1 MRRIFA
7 FVVLF
12 FLAFVLIFGSSNQ
25 GMRLLSQRRYIR
37 QDGWGADKFSFGDLY
52 GLTYIKPFK
61 MPRDTSFVALPV
73 LETDSVKYKMHII
86 GDSYLYSFFSMD
98 PRYFKKTG
106 EVQFVRWS
114 TPKPIPYRLSKDKK
128 NILLI
133 ECVERN
139 FRNLMTVKEIR
150 NRIEAQAQ
158 SNSGS
163 QTAGRFEFL
172 SRINSRLKNTFY
184 HPTLENNLEFL
195 LFSLGIWAPFKELKS
210 ALNFYIFGRLDNEV
224 RVSKNWKQLYLTQTV
239 DPEKVGSSFYPT
251 SDEEVGAYVAQLNEV
266 QTYFKS
272 KGFDQVIFSIIPNPV
287 GVLNTENKPT
297 NQILARIAK
306 HPNWKGILVDPSLRL
321 QKNAKENFFPSDS
334 HWNQRGAA
342 IWLGQLNETLKAL

>member
-1 MRRIFA
+1 MRRIVA
-7 FVVLF
+7 FVGLL
-12 FLAFVLIFGSSNQ
+12 FLAFVLIFGSSNE
-25 GMRLLSQRRYIR
+25 GMRLLSQRRYMR
-37 QDGWGADKFSFGDLY
+37 QDGWGADKFTFGDLY

-73 LETDSVKYKMHII
+73 LETDSAKYKLHII

-98 PRYFKKTG
+98 PRYFEKTG
-106 EVQFVRWS
+106 AVQFVRWS
-114 TPKPIPYRLSKDKK
+114 TPKAIPYRLATDKK

-139 FRNLMTVKEIR
+139 FRQLMQVQEIR
-150 NRIEAQAQ
+150 NRIEAQPAVKAVAQ
-158 SNSGS
+158 SS
-163 QTAGRFEFL
+163 QFAFL
-172 SRINSRLKNTFY
+172 SQINARVKETLY

-195 LFSLGIWAPFKELKS
+195 LFNLGIWAPFKELKS
-210 ALNFYIFGRLDNEV
+210 ALNFYVFGRLDNDV

-251 SDEEVGAYVAQLNEV
+251 SDEEVAAYVAQLTEV
-266 QTYFKS
+266 EAYFKS
-272 KGFDQVIFSIIPNPV
+272 KGFDHVIFSIIPNPV

-297 NQILARIAK
+297 NQIISRMAK
-306 HPNWKGILVDPSLRL
+306 HPAWKGILVDPTLRL
-321 QKNAKENFFPSDS
+321 QKNAKDNFFPSDS

-342 IWLGQLNETLKAL
+342 IWLGQLNETLRRL

>member
-1 MRRIFA
+1 MRRIVA
-7 FVVLF
+7 FVGLL
-12 FLAFVLIFGSSNQ
+12 FLAFVLIFGSSNE
-25 GMRLLSQRRYIR
+25 GMRLLSQRRYMR
-37 QDGWGADKFSFGDLY
+37 QDGWGADKFTFGDLY

-73 LETDSVKYKMHII
+73 LETDSANYKMHII

-98 PRYFKKTG
+98 PRYFEKTG
-106 EVQFVRWS
+106 AVQFVRWS
-114 TPKPIPYRLSKDKK
+114 TPNAIPYQLATDKK

-139 FRNLMTVKEIR
+139 FRQLMQVQEIR
-150 NRIEAQAQ
+150 NRIEAQPTAKAVAQ
-158 SNSGS
+158 SS
-163 QTAGRFEFL
+163 RFELL
-172 SRINSRLKNTFY
+172 SQINARVKETLY

-195 LFSLGIWAPFKELKS
+195 LFNLGIWAPFKELKS
-210 ALNFYIFGRLDNEV
+210 ALNFYVFGRLDNDV

-251 SDEEVGAYVAQLNEV
+251 SDEEVAAYVAQLTEV
-266 QTYFKS
+266 EAYFKA
-272 KGFDQVIFSIIPNPV
+272 KGFDHVIFSIIPNPV

-297 NQILARIAK
+297 NQILSRIAK
-306 HPNWKGILVDPSLRL
+306 HPAWKGILVDPTLRL
-321 QKNAKENFFPSDS
+321 QKNAKDNFFPSDS

-342 IWLGQLNETLKAL
+342 IWLGQLNETLRTL

>member
-1 MRRIFA
+1 MRRIVA
-7 FVVLF
+7 FVSLL
-12 FLAFVLIFGSSNQ
+12 FLAFVLIFGSSNE
-25 GMRLLSQRRYIR
+25 GMRLLSQRRYMR
-37 QDGWGADKFSFGDLY
+37 QDGWGADKFTFGDLY

-73 LETDSVKYKMHII
+73 LQTDSSKYKMHII

-98 PRYFKKTG
+98 PRYFEKTG
-106 EVQFVRWS
+106 AVQFVRWS
-114 TPKPIPYRLSKDKK
+114 TPSPVPYRLATDKK

-139 FRNLMTVKEIR
+139 FRNLMQVQEIR
-150 NRIEAQAQ
+150 NRIEVQPVAKSEPQT
-158 SNSGS
+158 SGLFRWFS
-163 QTAGRFEFL
+163 QL
-172 SRINSRLKNTFY
+172 NTSVKQTLY

-195 LFSLGIWAPFKELKS
+195 LFNLGIWAPFKELKS
-210 ALNFYIFGRLDNEV
+210 ALNFYVFGRLDNDV

-266 QTYFKS
+266 EAYFKS
-272 KGFDQVIFSIIPNPV
+272 KGFDQIIFSIIPNPV
-287 GVLNTENKPT
+287 GVLNTENKRT
-297 NQILARIAK
+297 NQIIQRIAA
-306 HPNWKGILVDPSLRL
+306 HPDWKGILVDPTLRL
-321 QKNAKENFFPSDS
+321 QKNAKDNFFPSDS

-342 IWLGQLNETLKAL
+342 IWLGQLNETLRAL

>member
-7 FVVLF
+7 FVGLC
-12 FLAFVLIFGSSNQ
+12 FLAFVLIFSSSNE
-25 GMRLLSQRRYIR
+25 GMRLLSQRRYMR
-37 QDGWGADKFSFGDLY
+37 QDGWGADKFTFGDLY

-61 MPRDTSFVALPV
+61 MARDTSFVALPV
-73 LETDSVKYKMHII
+73 LKSDSVKYKMHII

-98 PRYFKKTG
+98 PSYFEKIG

-114 TPKPIPYRLSKDKK
+114 TPKAVPYRLATDKK

-139 FRNLMTVKEIR
+139 FRNLMQVQEIR
-150 NRIEAQAQ
+150 NRIDSQ
-158 SNSGS
+158 SVTKSTVQSSSRFAFLNQINTGVK
-163 QTAGRFEFL
+163 QTL
-172 SRINSRLKNTFY
+172 Y

-195 LFSLGIWAPFKELKS
+195 LFNLGIWAPFKELKS
-210 ALNFYIFGRLDNEV
+210 ALNFYIFGRLDNDV

-251 SDEEVGAYVAQLNEV
+251 SDEEVGAYVAQLTEV
-266 QTYFKS
+266 ERYFES

-297 NQILARIAK
+297 NQIISRIAK
-306 HPNWKGILVDPSLRL
+306 HPNWKGILIDPTLRL

-342 IWLGQLNETLKAL
+342 IWLGQLNETLRAL

>member
-12 FLAFVLIFGSSNQ
+12 FLAFVLIFGSSNE

-37 QDGWGADKFSFGDLY
+37 QDGWGADKFTFGDLY

-61 MPRDTSFVALPV
+61 MPRDTSFVTIPAHQQ
-73 LETDSVKYKMHII
+73 DSLTYKLNII
-86 GDSYLYSFFSMD
+86 GDSYLYSFFSMN
-98 PRYFKKTG
+98 PRYFRKTG

-139 FRNLMTVKEIR
+139 FRNLMTLQEIR
-150 NRIEAQAQ
+150 NRIDPQPASKSEAHP
-158 SNSGS
+158 GS
-163 QTAGRFEFL
+163 QFALLG
-172 SRINSRLKNTFY
+172 RINKGIKTAIY

-195 LFSLGIWAPFKELKS
+195 LFNLGIWAPFKELKS
-210 ALNFYIFGRLDNEV
+210 ALNFYIFGRLDNDV

-266 QTYFKS
+266 ETYFKS

-297 NQILARIAK
+297 NQILSRIAK
-306 HPNWKGILVDPSLRL
+306 HPNWKGKLVDPSLRL

-342 IWLGQLNETLKAL
+342 IWLGQLNETLNAL

>member
-1 MRRIFA
+1 MKKIFA
-7 FVVLF
+7 FFGLF
-12 FLAFVLIFGSSNQ
+12 FLSFVLIFGSSNE
-25 GMRLLSQRRYIR
+25 GMRFLSQRRYIR
-37 QDGWGADKFSFGDLY
+37 QDGWGADKYNYGDLY

-61 MPRDTSFVALPV
+61 MPRDTRFVDIPKLQ
-73 LETDSVKYKMHII
+73 TDSLTYKLHII
-86 GDSYLYSFFSMD
+86 GDSYLYSFFSMN
-98 PRYFKKTG
+98 PGYFEKTA
-106 EVQFVRWS
+106 EVEFVRW
-114 TPKPIPYRLSKDKK
+114 TPPTVPFRLAKDKK

-139 FRNLMTVKEIR
+139 FRNLVQLREIR
-150 NRIEAQAQ
+150 NRIEPP
-158 SNSGS
+158 
-163 QTAGRFEFL
+163 L
-172 SRINSRLKNTFY
+172 SSHLESHKGGKFAFFGRINAHIKNMLY
-184 HPTLENNLEFL
+184 HPTLESNLDFL
-195 LFSLGIWAPFKELKS
+195 LFNLGIWTPWKELKS
-210 ALNFYIFGRLDNEV
+210 SLNFYIFGRLDNDV
-224 RVSKNWKQLYLTQTV
+224 RVSKNWKQLYLTETV

-272 KGFDQVIFSIIPNPV
+272 KGYDQIIFSIIPNPV
-287 GVLNTENKPT
+287 AVLNTENKPT